1 MFTHC
6 LLLAALI
13 FSAYPRS
20 AERQRGVAPT
30 RDVTIV
36 DRLRSELL
44 SVLDKEAVPA
54 DDGRVPPRPVAYL
67 TRASGVRPGFANGLS
82 APQPTLRRGGAC
94 WWIWLV
100 FGISVCQ

>member
-13 FSAYPRS
+13 FSGYPRS
-20 AERQRGVAPT
+20 AERQQGAAPT
-30 RDVTIV
+30 SDVTIV

-54 DDGRVPPRPVAYL
+54 GDVRVPRGPVAYL
-67 TRASGVRPGFANGLS
+67 TRSSDARPVSANGLS
-82 APQPTLRRGGAC
+82 APQPTFRRGSPC